1 MNHLRRELSPLTP
14 RAVQL
19 IESEAKQAL
28 ATYLSAR
35 KLVEFSGPHG
45 WEFSAVPLGRV
56 DEVKLQDELPA
67 VPLGPVAEVK
77 LEAKLRRVQPLVE
90 LRALFDLP
98 LSELDDIERGAD
110 PDLDEVVHAAQRLA
124 LAEDRTVY
132 FGSKSIHVD
141 GIVAA
146 STQRPITLTNKFE
159 DFPGFVSEAIEQLRI
174 SGVSG
179 PYAIALDADSY
190 TALAKT
196 TGAGGYPVLQHV
208 RRFLDG
214 PIVWAPAL
222 QGALVL
228 SVRGGDFELVVG
240 QDVALGYLHHDA
252 QKVSLYLE
260 ESFTFR
266 LISPEAAVP
275 LVFSAADKSR

>member
-1 MNHLRRELSPLTP
+1 MNHLRRELAPLSA
-14 RAVQL
+14 RAREF
-19 IESEAKQAL
+19 IESEAKHAL

-35 KLVEFSGPHG
+35 KLVEFDGPRG

-56 DEVKLQDELPA
+56 HDI
-67 VPLGPVAEVK
+67 K
-77 LEAKLRRVQPLVE
+77 LEADASLSAKLREVQPLIE
-90 LRALFDLP
+90 LRVPFDLP
-98 LSELDDIERGAD
+98 ISEIDDIERGAD
-110 PDLDEVVHAAQRLA
+110 PDLDAVVEASRRLA
-124 LAEDRTVY
+124 LAEDRTIY
-132 FGSKSIHVD
+132 YGSKAANVQ
-141 GIVAA
+141 GIVSA
-146 STQRPITLTNKFE
+146 STQTPITLSNDFQS
-159 DFPGFVSEAIEQLRI
+159 FPGYVSEAIEQLRI

-190 TALAKT
+190 TALART

-228 SVRGGDFELVVG
+228 SLRGGDFQLVVG
-240 QDVALGYLHHDA
+240 EDVSVGYLDHDR
-252 QKVSLYLE
+252 QKISLYLE

-266 LISPEAAVP
+266 LLSPEAAVP
-275 LVFSAADKSR
+275 LVFASK

>member
-14 RAVQL
+14 RAVSL
-19 IESEAKQAL
+19 IESEAKQTL

-56 DEVKLQDELPA
+56 QDTKLDADSTL
-67 VPLGPVAEVK
+67 VAKQRV
-77 LEAKLRRVQPLVE
+77 VQPLIEV
-90 LRALFDLP
+90 RSPFDLAM
-98 LSELDDIERGAD
+98 SQLDDIERGAD
-110 PDLDEVVHAAQRLA
+110 PDLDEVVDAARRIA

-132 FGSKSIHVD
+132 FGAKSANVE
-141 GIVAA
+141 GII
-146 STQRPITLTNKFE
+146 SGSSQQPIVLSNDFQS
-159 DFPGFVSEAIEQLRI
+159 FPGFVSEAIEQLRI

-190 TALAKT
+190 TTLAKT

-208 RRFLDG
+208 RRFLEG

-240 QDVALGYLHHDA
+240 QDVSVGYLDHDRH
-252 QKVSLYLE
+252 KVSLYLE

-266 LISPEAAVP
+266 LLSPEAAVP
-275 LVFSAADKSR
+275 LVFSAAAKAG

>member
-14 RAVQL
+14 RAIQL
-19 IESEAKQAL
+19 IESEAKQTL

-56 DEVKLQDELPA
+56 ADVQLNTELPS
-67 VPLGPVAEVK
+67 VPLARATDVR
-77 LEAKLRRVQPLVE
+77 LEAKIRKVQPLVE
-90 LRALFDLP
+90 VRALFDLP
-98 LSELDDIERGAD
+98 LSEIDDIERGAE
-110 PDLDEVVHAAQRLA
+110 PDLDAVVHAAQRLA

-132 FGSKSIHVD
+132 FGDPAFQVE
-141 GIVAA
+141 GIVSSSMDRA
-146 STQRPITLTNKFE
+146 ITLSQKFE

-179 PYAIALDADSY
+179 PYALALDADSY

-228 SVRGGDFELVVG
+228 SMRGGDFELVVG
-240 QDVALGYLHHDA
+240 QDVSVGYLDHDR

-266 LISPEAAVP
+266 LVSPEAAVP
-275 LVFSAADKSR
+275 LVFSTPDKDR

>member
-1 MNHLRRELSPLTP
+1 MNHLRRELAPLSA
-14 RAVQL
+14 RAL
-19 IESEAKQAL
+19 EFIESEAKHAL

-35 KLVEFSGPHG
+35 KLVEFDGPRG

-56 DEVKLQDELPA
+56 HDVELEA
-67 VPLGPVAEVK
+67 DASLS
-77 LEAKLRRVQPLVE
+77 AKLREVQPLIE
-90 LRALFDLP
+90 LRVPFDLSI
-98 LSELDDIERGAD
+98 SEIDDIERGAD
-110 PDLDEVVHAAQRLA
+110 PDLDAVVEASRRLA
-124 LAEDRTVY
+124 LAEDRTIYYGAKAGDVR
-132 FGSKSIHVD
+132 
-141 GIVAA
+141 GIVSA
-146 STQRPITLTNKFE
+146 STQTPITLSNDFQS
-159 DFPGFVSEAIEQLRI
+159 FPGYVSEAIEQLRI

-222 QGALVL
+222 HGALVL
-228 SVRGGDFELVVG
+228 SMRGGDFQLVVG
-240 QDVALGYLHHDA
+240 EDVAVGYLDHDR
-252 QKVSLYLE
+252 QKISRYLE

-266 LISPEAAVP
+266 LLSPEAAVP
-275 LVFSAADKSR
+275 LVFSGK

>member
-1 MNHLRRELSPLTP
+1 MNHLRRELSPLTE

-19 IESEAKQAL
+19 IETEAKQAL

-45 WEFSAVPLGRV
+45 WEFAAVPLGRV
-56 DEVKLQDELPA
+56 SD
-67 VPLGPVAEVK
+67 VK
-77 LEAKLRRVQPLVE
+77 LEADPTLSAKLRKVQPLVE
-90 LRALFDLP
+90 VRTPFDLP
-98 LSELDDIERGAD
+98 VSELDDIERGAD
-110 PDLDEVVHAAQRLA
+110 PDLDCVVDAARRLA
-124 LAEDRTVY
+124 LAEDRTVFY
-132 FGSKSIHVD
+132 GGSSIGVD
-141 GIVAA
+141 GIVSA
-146 STQRPITLTNKFE
+146 STQKPIALSNDFE
-159 DFPGFVSEAIEQLRI
+159 SFPGYVSEAIEQLRI

-208 RRFLDG
+208 RRFIDG

-228 SVRGGDFELVVG
+228 SLRGGDFELVVG
-240 QDVALGYLHHDA
+240 QDVSLGYLDHDR

-266 LISPEAAVP
+266 LSSPEAAVP
-275 LVFSAADKSR
+275 LIFGADRSR

>member
-19 IESEAKQAL
+19 IESEAKQSL
-28 ATYLSAR
+28 ATYLAAR

-45 WEFSAVPLGRV
+45 WEFSAVPIGRV
-56 DEVKLQDELPA
+56 VDVTLEADPALQAKVRKVQAL
-67 VPLGPVAEVK
+67 AEV
-77 LEAKLRRVQPLVE
+77 RVQ
-90 LRALFDLP
+90 FDLP
-98 LSELDDIERGAD
+98 MSELDDIERGAD
-110 PDLDEVVHAAQRLA
+110 PDLDSVVDAARRLA
-124 LAEDRTVY
+124 LAEDRTVFY
-132 FGSKSIHVD
+132 GSKALQVE
-141 GIVAA
+141 GIVSA
-146 STQRPITLTNKFE
+146 STQKPIALSNDFE
-159 DFPGFVSEAIEQLRI
+159 AFPGYVSEAIEQLRI

-196 TGAGGYPVLQHV
+196 TGSGGYPVLQHV
-208 RRFLDG
+208 RRFADG

-228 SVRGGDFELVVG
+228 SLRGGDFELVVG
-240 QDVALGYLHHDA
+240 QDVAVGYLDHDR

-266 LISPEAAVP
+266 LYSPEAAVP
-275 LVFSAADKSR
+275 LVFSAADKRG